1 MSAQR
6 RILLTG
12 ASSGIGF
19 EAAVRLRQAGHRL
32 VLPCRDDATAGAT
45 LRRLRERVADGSEPS
60 APVADL
66 ADLKSVERC
75 AAELLAKGEPIDVL
89 VLNAGLQYAG
99 ATEPRRSAQGVELTF
114 AVNHLAH
121 MVLAERLLPLLVA
134 GQAPRLV
141 VTASE
146 VHDPATGGGRVGRPA
161 GLGNLEGLK
170 SGPGFAMVDGLSR
183 FDAEKAYKDSKL
195 CNLLFAREFERR
207 AREQD
212 TPLTVIAWSPGLVI
226 PRDRGGF
233 FRFSRTHNEWGQRL
247 FAFVARDLLRLS
259 ESVEDAGALL
269 AGLATDP
276 AENAPGFRYRA
287 NRVIAPGR
295 HRLEAAS
302 PSPEA
307 CDDARARTL
316 WDLSEGLIGPAP

>member
-1 MSAQR
+1 MTAPRQ
-6 RILLTG
+6 ILLTG

-19 EAAVRLRQAGHRL
+19 EAAARLRRAGHRL
-32 VLPCRDDATAGAT
+32 LLPCRDAATAEAT
-45 LRRLRERVADGSEPS
+45 LRRLGELVEEEPEAA

-66 ADLKSVERC
+66 ADLDSVERC

-99 ATEPRRSAQGVELTF
+99 AIEPRRSAQGLELTF

-121 MVLAERLLPLLVA
+121 QLLAQRLLPLLA
-134 GQAPRLV
+134 AAQAPRVV

-146 VHDPATGGGRVGRPA
+146 VHDPASGGGRVGRPA

-170 SGPGFAMVDGLSR
+170 SGPGFAMVDGVSR

-207 AREQD
+207 AREQGM
-212 TPLTVIAWSPGLVI
+212 PLTVIAWSPGLVI

-233 FRFSRTHNEWGQRL
+233 FRFSRAHNEWGQRL
-247 FAFVARDLLRLS
+247 FAFLARDLLRFS
-259 ESVEDAGALL
+259 ESVADAGALL
-269 AGLATDP
+269 ASLATDP

-287 NRVIAPGR
+287 NRLIAPGR

-302 PSPEA
+302 PSAEA
-307 CDDARARTL
+307 CDDARARIL
-316 WDLSEGLIGPAP
+316 WDLSEGLIGPAA

>member
-1 MSAQR
+1 MTAPRQ
-6 RILLTG
+6 ILLTG

-19 EAAVRLRQAGHRL
+19 EAAARLRRAGHRL
-32 VLPCRDDATAGAT
+32 LLPCRDAATAEAT
-45 LRRLRERVADGSEPS
+45 LRRLGELVEEEPEAA

-66 ADLKSVERC
+66 ADLDSVERC

-99 ATEPRRSAQGVELTF
+99 ATEPRRSAQGLELTF

-121 MVLAERLLPLLVA
+121 QLLAQRLLPLLA
-134 GQAPRLV
+134 AAQAPRVV

-146 VHDPATGGGRVGRPA
+146 VHDPASGGGRVGRPA

-170 SGPGFAMVDGLSR
+170 SGPGFAMVDGVSR

-207 AREQD
+207 AREQG

-233 FRFSRTHNEWGQRL
+233 FRFSRAHNEWGQRL
-247 FAFVARDLLRLS
+247 FAFLARDLLRFS
-259 ESVEDAGALL
+259 ESVTDAGALL
-269 AGLATDP
+269 ASLATDP

-287 NRVIAPGR
+287 NRLIAPGR

-302 PSPEA
+302 PSAEA
-307 CDDARARTL
+307 CDDARARIL
-316 WDLSEGLIGPAP
+316 WDLSEGLIGPAA